1 MTYIVDEC
9 FRAEVEKHRWYV
21 RKVGRQAG
29 RWFRSCSI
37 TAGGKYAGTRTQE
50 MHRYIW
56 EISGR
61 QLPPEP
67 LTLDHVNRDPG
78 DNRLENIRV
87 ATERLQNLNRT
98 QEKASGMPRGVVDV
112 RRGRKRFRAMKPQ
125 DGGDR
130 RLLGYFATPEEASA
144 AYEAELARQI
154 EIEETRVKELLACQT
169 KN

>member
-1 MTYIVDEC
+1 VNYIVDEC
-9 FRAEVEKHRWYV
+9 FRADVEKHRWYV

-29 RWFRSCSI
+29 RWFRSYSI
-37 TAGGKYAGTRTQE
+37 AAGGKYTGTRAQE
-50 MHRYIW
+50 MHRYVW

-67 LTLDHVNRDPG
+67 LTLDHVNRDPS

-98 QEKASGMPRGVVDV
+98 QDKASGMPRGVVDV
-112 RRGRKRFRAMKPQ
+112 RRGRKRFRAMRPQ
-125 DGGDR
+125 DCGAR
-130 RLLGYFATPEEASA
+130 RLLGYFLTAEEASA

-154 EIEETRVKELLACQT
+154 EIEEARVQEIL
-169 KN
+169 NVH